1 MRKSIV
7 IKNSA
12 KNKAFW
18 HKTSSIWISDSMSDA
33 EPTETPVEPLDAS
46 AAAATIE
53 PEPEASPAN
62 IAPDNTV
69 PESVD
74 GAVGGTSRPATEPR
88 LIPPETVIL
97 F

>member
-1 MRKSIV
+1 
-7 IKNSA
+7 
-12 KNKAFW
+12 
-18 HKTSSIWISDSMSDA
+18 MSDA

-46 AAAATIE
+46 AAAATI
-53 PEPEASPAN
+53 EPEASPAN

-88 LIPPETVIL
+88 LIPPDTVIL